1 MPGAYVQQLS
11 NVSCKRFP
19 TPWPEQVVGGVG
31 PVQLLWT
38 PRKQQ
43 GCGKDD
49 MFLKVIPFIEGLSRQ
64 KFNSDLEQGRWQ
76 SLASDQPP
84 VPGIES
90 EPCHYKLYD
99 FREESSCY

>member
-1 MPGAYVQQLS
+1 MPGSYVQQLS

-19 TPWPEQVVGGVG
+19 TPWSEQVAEGVG

-49 MFLKVIPFIEGLSRQ
+49 MFLKVISYIEGI
-64 KFNSDLEQGRWQ
+64 EQAEVQ
-76 SLASDQPP
+76 Q
-84 VPGIES
+84 
-90 EPCHYKLYD
+90 
-99 FREESSCY
+99 